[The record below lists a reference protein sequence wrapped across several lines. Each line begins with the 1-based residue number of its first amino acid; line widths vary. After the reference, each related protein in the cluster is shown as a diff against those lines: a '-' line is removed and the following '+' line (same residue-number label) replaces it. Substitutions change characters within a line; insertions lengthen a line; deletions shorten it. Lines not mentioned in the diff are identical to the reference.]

1 MGLLAVMRI
10 SRLVGSLLLAMS
22 SGAALAQGTIELLD
36 PSFRGDA
43 SIESG
48 AGEPSPVSPRLRAAV
63 GPGFAV
69 APRFEGGDHYGAH
82 LVPAFRLAYGPLFF
96 GNGGVGLRL
105 YGDRRWRFGAN
116 LSLGG
121 RKESADP
128 RLQGLGD
135 VDRSV
140 LAGLFAVYSSRRVV
154 ARAHFASDIGGNGQG
169 TRARLDVFGRSAAG
183 ERLALFAGPGL
194 TWADRQHMQ
203 TFFGVTADQA
213 SRSGFPE
220 FEAKAGI
227 SSLRLSAGAA
237 YRLAPDWRLAGIYS
251 VARLEGD
258 ASASPI
264 IAARTQQSF
273 FASALYLLR

>member
-1 MGLLAVMRI
+1 MRALRLA
-10 SRLVGSLLLAMS
+10 GSLLLAVS
-22 SGAALAQGTIELLD
+22 SGPLLAQGSIELFD

-48 AGEPSPVSPRLRAAV
+48 AAEPSSVSPGFRAAA

-69 APRFEGGDHYGAH
+69 APRFEGSDHYRAR
-82 LVPAFRLAYGPLFF
+82 LVPALRVAYGPVFF
-96 GNGGVGLRL
+96 GNGGLGLHL
-105 YGDRRWRFGAN
+105 YGDRGWRLGAN

-140 LAGLFAVYSSRRVV
+140 LAGWFAVYSSRGVV
-154 ARAHFASDIGGNGQG
+154 ARAHFATDVGGNGQG
-169 TRARLDVFGRSAAG
+169 TLARLDVFGRFAAR

-227 SSLRLSAGAA
+227 SSVRLSAGGA
-237 YRLAPDWRLAGIYS
+237 YRLAPEWRIAGIYS

-258 ASASPI
+258 AGASPI
-264 IAARTQQSF
+264 IATRTQHSF